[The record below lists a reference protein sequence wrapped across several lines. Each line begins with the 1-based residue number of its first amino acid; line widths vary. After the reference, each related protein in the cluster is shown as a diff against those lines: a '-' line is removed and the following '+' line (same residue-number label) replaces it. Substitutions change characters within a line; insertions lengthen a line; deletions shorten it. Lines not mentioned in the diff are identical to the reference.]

1 VHGKTYHSVWK
12 DRENIQTDTRTDRR
26 VQKHCE
32 IDRKAFGKTEEQIE
46 HGDKT
51 KEQTLTFQKASVG

>member
-1 VHGKTYHSVWK
+1 VHGKADHSVWK
-12 DRENIQTDTRTDRR
+12 DREKIQTDRRTDRR

-32 IDRKAFGKTEEQIE
+32 IDRKAFGKTEKQME
-46 HGDKT
+46 HEDKT